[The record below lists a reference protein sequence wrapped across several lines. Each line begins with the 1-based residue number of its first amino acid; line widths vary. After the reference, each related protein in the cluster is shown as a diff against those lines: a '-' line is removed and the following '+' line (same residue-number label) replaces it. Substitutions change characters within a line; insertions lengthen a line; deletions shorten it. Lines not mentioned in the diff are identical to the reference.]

1 MTPRMHTHMHGHT
14 RTHARTHTHMHAQ
27 YTIFHLMYCS
37 LSVKYLNKPNGRF
50 KYRMVSLVLLYHAT
64 YHIMYPVMSFDGRH
78 LENPGMPEG
87 SGSTW
92 NNIWKESRRCKH
104 IKSTGWKAAV
114 QRSHSL
120 YTGVELED
128 YTRFLTRGKGC
139 GKRGCTRIFTAW
151 HAFVCAYQLYIFT
164 VWICVFEWMNEIIYL
179 CRYSKD
185 VDRNNGNAL
194 TIAMLTHS
202 LHTTKVAKIRR
213 YTMLSTMLSFKMP
226 GCTIIQYLHTLNAR
240 TYKHTLNA
248 YIKCQDVQTYIKCVH

>member
-1 MTPRMHTHMHGHT
+1 MTPRMLTHMHAHTHTCTHTHMHAQYTIFHLMY
-14 RTHARTHTHMHAQ
+14 MHAQ

-64 YHIMYPVMSFDGRH
+64 YHIMCPVMSFDGRH

-114 QRSHSL
+114 QRSRSL
-120 YTGVELED
+120 HTGVELED

-139 GKRGCTRIFTAW
+139 GKKVLLAYLLHDMRFYARTNCTYSQ
-151 HAFVCAYQLYIFT
+151 CEY
-164 VWICVFEWMNEIIYL
+164 VFLNEWMKWYISVGTVKMLIE
-179 CRYSKD
+179 
-185 VDRNNGNAL
+185 
-194 TIAMLTHS
+194 TMAMH
-202 LHTTKVAKIRR
+202 
-213 YTMLSTMLSFKMP
+213 
-226 GCTIIQYLHTLNAR
+226 
-240 TYKHTLNA
+240 
-248 YIKCQDVQTYIKCVH
+248 